1 MLSIFINNNPSSNKI
16 ISSLGNQVTIN
27 LNPGIALDDNKKY
40 QLRLLNMNC
49 VYSMPNIT
57 IKNNTL
63 KYIYGGNTHSI
74 VFDTSLYSLN
84 DINIQISL
92 YTSIG
97 NNGGDASLI
106 QFIAD
111 EATSKIYASFSQANI
126 ILDNTITNSIM
137 DILGFSKHQIGG
149 LITPSYVKSQN
160 QPQLNSL
167 QNILVKL
174 NVIFQQDH
182 TVIPNYRI

>member
-1 MLSIFINNNPSSNKI
+1 
-16 ISSLGNQVTIN
+16 
-27 LNPGIALDDNKKY
+27 
-40 QLRLLNMNC
+40 MNC

-74 VFDTSLYSLN
+74 VFDTGLYSLN

-149 LITPSYVKSQN
+149 LITSSC
-160 QPQLNSL
+160 
-167 QNILVKL
+167 
-174 NVIFQQDH
+174 
-182 TVIPNYRI
+182 